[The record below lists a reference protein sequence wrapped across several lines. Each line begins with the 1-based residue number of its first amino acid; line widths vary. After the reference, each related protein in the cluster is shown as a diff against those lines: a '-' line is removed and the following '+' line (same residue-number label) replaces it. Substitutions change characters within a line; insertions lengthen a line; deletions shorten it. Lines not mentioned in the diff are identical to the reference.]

1 MKPWTLAGKRALI
14 TGGSKGIGLATVD
27 EFLALGAEVLIA
39 ARGREALESVVE
51 ERRKAGF
58 AIASVQADVSSEAG
72 RQAVIEAVRSRWEGL
87 DVLVNNA
94 GTNIRRPTVEYT
106 AEEVA
111 HLFAVNFTS
120 AYELTRALYPLLRRG
135 KGAAVINVASVAG
148 MLDVGSGSPYGATKA
163 AMLQMTRNLA
173 GEWAKDG
180 IRVNAV
186 SPWYTET
193 PLASPVLRD
202 PERLERILKRTPLAR
217 IADAEEVAAAIAFL
231 AMDKASYITG
241 VNLVV
246 DGGMT
251 IKGL

>member
-1 MKPWTLAGKRALI
+1 MKGWTLAGKRALI
-14 TGGSKGIGLATVD
+14 TGGSKGIGLATAD
-27 EFLALGAEVLIA
+27 EFLALGAEVLIV
-39 ARGREALESVVE
+39 ARGQEKLERVVS
-51 ERRKAGF
+51 ERAAAGLK
-58 AIASVQADVSSEAG
+58 IDGVQADVSSAVG
-72 RQAVIEAVRSRWEGL
+72 RQMVLDAVRFRWDGL

-94 GTNIRRPTVEYT
+94 GTNIRRPTVEYA

-111 HLFAVNFTS
+111 HIFAVNFTS
-120 AYELTRALYPLLRRG
+120 AYELARALHPLLCRG
-135 KGAAVINVASVAG
+135 NGAAVINVASVAG

-173 GEWAKDG
+173 GEWARDG

-202 PERLERILKRTPLAR
+202 PERLDRILKRTPLTR
-217 IADAEEVAAAIAFL
+217 IATADEVAAAIAFL

-241 VNLVV
+241 ENLVV

>member
-58 AIASVQADVSSEAG
+58 AIAGVQADVSSEAG

-120 AYELTRALYPLLRRG
+120 AYELTRALYPLLRCG
-135 KGAAVINVASVAG
+135 KGAAVINIASVAG

-217 IADAEEVAAAIAFL
+217 IADAEEVAAAVAFL